1 MQNYS
6 NIYTIIL
13 YTQYE
18 RIMKTSA
25 ISPFAA
31 TIGGGFFGGVL
42 LGYAIKKIVRIA
54 AIMVGLFIVG
64 LAFLQYQQIASI
76 NWDKF
81 EVSITALATA
91 ITSTL
96 NESNITT
103 MTMSNIG
110 IPLTGS
116 MASGFTIGFLK
127 G

>member
-13 YTQYE
+13 CIQYE

>member
-103 MTMSNIG
+103 MAMSNIG

>member
-1 MQNYS
+1 M
-6 NIYTIIL
+6 
-13 YTQYE
+13 E
-18 RIMKTSA
+18 TSA

-31 TIGGGFFGGVL
+31 TIDGGFFGGVL

-64 LAFLQYQQIASI
+64 LAFPQYQQIASI

-81 EVSITALATA
+81 EVSIAALATA

-103 MTMSNIG
+103 MAMSNIG
-110 IPLTGS
+110 IPLAGS

>member
-1 MQNYS
+1 
-6 NIYTIIL
+6 
-13 YTQYE
+13 
-18 RIMKTSA
+18 MKTSA

>member
-1 MQNYS
+1 M
-6 NIYTIIL
+6 
-13 YTQYE
+13 E
-18 RIMKTSA
+18 TSA

-81 EVSITALATA
+81 EVSIAALATA

-96 NESNITT
+96 KESNITT
-103 MTMSNIG
+103 MAMSNIG

>member
-1 MQNYS
+1 M
-6 NIYTIIL
+6 
-13 YTQYE
+13 E
-18 RIMKTSA
+18 MSA

-81 EVSITALATA
+81 EVSIAALATA
-91 ITSTL
+91 ISSTL

-103 MTMSNIG
+103 MAMSNIG

>member
-1 MQNYS
+1 M
-6 NIYTIIL
+6 
-13 YTQYE
+13 E
-18 RIMKTSA
+18 TSA
-25 ISPFAA
+25 ISRFAA

-81 EVSITALATA
+81 EVSIAALATA

-103 MTMSNIG
+103 MAMSNIG

>member
-1 MQNYS
+1 M
-6 NIYTIIL
+6 
-13 YTQYE
+13 E
-18 RIMKTSA
+18 TSA

-81 EVSITALATA
+81 EVSIAALATA

-103 MTMSNIG
+103 MAMSNIG
-110 IPLTGS
+110 ILLTGS

>member
-1 MQNYS
+1 
-6 NIYTIIL
+6 
-13 YTQYE
+13 
-18 RIMKTSA
+18 
-25 ISPFAA
+25 
-31 TIGGGFFGGVL
+31 
-42 LGYAIKKIVRIA
+42 
-54 AIMVGLFIVG
+54 MVGLFIVG

-76 NWDKF
+76 NWYKF
-81 EVSITALATA
+81 EVSIAALATA

-103 MTMSNIG
+103 MAMSNIG